1 MKSLDIEKIL
11 QDCPLTNKL
20 KNRSQLLGMMIQYI
34 YSDKNDEKPSVEDI
48 SRMIVNDEILKSPC
62 IIVTHDDL
70 LEIIR
75 LALIE
80 AKIVD
85 NSKE

>member
-11 QDCPLTNKL
+11 HDCPLTDKL
-20 KNRSQLLGMMIQYI
+20 KNRSELLSLMFQYI
-34 YSDKNDEKPSVEDI
+34 YSDNDKQKPSVDDI
-48 SRMIVNDEILKSPC
+48 SKMLVNDEILKSPC

-80 AKIVD
+80 AKIMED
-85 NSKE
+85 KKE

>member
-1 MKSLDIEKIL
+1 MKTLDIEKLL

-48 SRMIVNDEILKSPC
+48 SRMLANDEILKSPC

-85 NSKE
+85 NPKE